1 MKFGIIKS
9 EYILWGDFM
18 AKAKTSSNSNY
29 RDLLTES
36 KKAFDEML
44 KKVRRNC
51 SSADFHSISPVEVD
65 LDEPRYTRRIE
76 ATAKMYERV
85 SNFAQQYFPKRYL
98 EPFAPM
104 HDWCFINSMPLQS
117 VDLCNAVRGYTT
129 SAAIWILD
137 VLKAYGKIEDAVSLL
152 PRDPSLL
159 DTVEIEEFWDPC
171 HSYDVIRG
179 MVYVI
184 EHRNDDCVGIKSD
197 EKPPFHRALL
207 DDFTATGTQHQKVP
221 SRTTYE
227 KIIDMIPDLDI
238 EESVNNYEAA
248 FDSCMERYY
257 KFRYVSFSRI
267 KDCVDEID
275 RSVQSHKKD
284 KKPVSTTPFVPLA
297 VIPERDTVRQMS
309 VREIGISGH
318 VDKVSE
324 SQQWKD
330 SIRLLFDKY
339 KKLESDADGLLA
351 GSVSNFSWTYQ
362 QWCDNYDETYAPIM
376 IDFKILDPF
385 ELCFAYLY
393 LLDTDSD
400 LPWLAYPSSCILNL
414 CSTMMPWIN
423 SHTNIVCRYDNYA
436 DYRDMDFGSPYEL
449 SLEFSGDPVDAQDD
463 DCLETDH
470 RSSVAKAV
478 FDITGCLLPR
488 DLKVTDVFSNILEDY
503 YGMDDKD
510 AAAKVMA
517 YVSILYYVQNKTRF
531 PDISRSLMKTIS
543 SHLHQIDELQ
553 KTVSDLKK
561 QRDELNDSVHALQR
575 DLKKAQEKSSSEE
588 QKNRAALQEL
598 AELREIVYNM
608 NQENAP
614 DESSQKDTDDIV
626 FPYHTNGKIVVFGG
640 HDSWVKAIKPLL
652 PDVRFVPNG
661 NPSVDLI
668 RNADVVWIQA
678 NSLSHKVF
686 YKIID
691 VVRANN
697 IPIHYFSYSSAEKC
711 ARQVVG
717 CEV

>member
-1 MKFGIIKS
+1 M
-9 EYILWGDFM
+9 
-18 AKAKTSSNSNY
+18 
-29 RDLLTES
+29 
-36 KKAFDEML
+36 
-44 KKVRRNC
+44 
-51 SSADFHSISPVEVD
+51 
-65 LDEPRYTRRIE
+65 
-76 ATAKMYERV
+76 
-85 SNFAQQYFPKRYL
+85 
-98 EPFAPM
+98 
-104 HDWCFINSMPLQS
+104 
-117 VDLCNAVRGYTT
+117 
-129 SAAIWILD
+129 
-137 VLKAYGKIEDAVSLL
+137 
-152 PRDPSLL
+152 
-159 DTVEIEEFWDPC
+159 
-171 HSYDVIRG
+171 
-179 MVYVI
+179 
-184 EHRNDDCVGIKSD
+184 
-197 EKPPFHRALL
+197 
-207 DDFTATGTQHQKVP
+207 
-221 SRTTYE
+221 
-227 KIIDMIPDLDI
+227 
-238 EESVNNYEAA
+238 
-248 FDSCMERYY
+248 
-257 KFRYVSFSRI
+257 
-267 KDCVDEID
+267 
-275 RSVQSHKKD
+275 
-284 KKPVSTTPFVPLA
+284 
-297 VIPERDTVRQMS
+297 
-309 VREIGISGH
+309 
-318 VDKVSE
+318 
-324 SQQWKD
+324 
-330 SIRLLFDKY
+330 FDKY

-436 DYRDMDFGSPYEL
+436 DYGDMGFGSPYEL

-561 QRDELNDSVHALQR
+561 QRDELNDSVHALQC
-575 DLKKAQEKSSSEE
+575 DLKKAQEESSSEE

-608 NQENAP
+608 NQENTP
-614 DESSQKDTDDIV
+614 DESPQKDIDDIV

-668 RNADVVWIQA
+668 RNANVVWIQA

-711 ARQVVG
+711 ARQVVMQL
-717 CEV
+717 